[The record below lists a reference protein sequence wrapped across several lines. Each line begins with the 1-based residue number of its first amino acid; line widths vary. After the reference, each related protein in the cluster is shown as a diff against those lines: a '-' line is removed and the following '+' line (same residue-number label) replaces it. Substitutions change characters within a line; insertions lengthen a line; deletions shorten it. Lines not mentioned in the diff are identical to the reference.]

1 MLKIILKSGLL
12 VMLYSAS
19 VAALEYVPEVYKDEY
34 ITIRSGVMESGN
46 QPINLGDLLTL
57 VIEIDFRSNEV
68 LVENLSEDIFRRNW
82 GSEKGLVLISP
93 PDVDLRNNADG
104 TTTLRG
110 LYPFEILGCPG
121 EMISCAGPK
130 MYPLPVVSMGYQI
143 IDASGVVVNNKS
155 VRFNAWPGILTVV
168 PVLPVHHEGLAEFE
182 TYFPDGGYS
191 GSLGYTDRYSGGL
204 WTALAGGLLIL
215 SSFAPML
222 FTAKT
227 PRRLD
232 TSRKSGKRWESVL
245 GILQDE
251 TRSLTDEEWSDL
263 IRRCA
268 VWYCLDEYAFNPYN
282 WLSFPDTGTT
292 SVPQEFRQY
301 FIDVLNEESVD
312 KARRAGLVQR
322 FRQIAG
328 LNGNVARQGMAA

>member
-1 MLKIILKSGLL
+1 MLKIIQKCGLL
-12 VMLYSAS
+12 VWLFSTS
-19 VAALEYVPEVYKDEY
+19 VSALEYVPEVYKDEY

-57 VIEIDFRSNEV
+57 VIEIDFNSEEV

-93 PDVDLRNNADG
+93 PEVDLSNNADG

-110 LYPFEILGCPG
+110 LYSFEILGCPG
-121 EMISCAGPK
+121 EMTTCAGPK

-155 VRFNAWPGILTVV
+155 VRFNAWPGMLTVV
-168 PVLPVHHEGLAEFE
+168 PVLPVHHEGLSEFE

-191 GSLGYTDRYSGGL
+191 GSLGYTEQNSGGL

-222 FTAKT
+222 FTVKT
-227 PRRLD
+227 PRRQE

-251 TRSLTDEEWSDL
+251 ARSLPDEEWSDL

-282 WLSFPDTGTT
+282 WLSFPDTGATP
-292 SVPQEFRQY
+292 VPPDFRQY

-312 KARRAGLVQR
+312 PPRRTAFVQR
-322 FRQIAG
+322 FRQLAG
-328 LNGNVARQGMAA
+328 LNGSAARQGMAA